1 MGIAPSVIDAPF
13 LARIGLFLAR
23 FCLSAWIGAATLF
36 VIVGVTEVTRGNFD
50 STTKDVLV
58 AVRFPAFYVCGATL
72 VALGLL
78 GAWVA
83 GNSEIF
89 PWKRRISTL
98 VLLAIVL
105 SAMAM
110 DYFTIYLPLLQMVT
124 PPGQPK
130 PARFV
135 AYHSASKWINLI
147 GLILCFIA
155 TALVNWPTN
164 PVRRIERQ

>member
-1 MGIAPSVIDAPF
+1 MGIVPNDADASF
-13 LARIGLFLAR
+13 LAQIGLFLAR

-36 VIVGVTEVTRGNFD
+36 VIVGVREVTRANFD

-72 VALGLL
+72 VSLGLL
-78 GAWVA
+78 GTLLAD
-83 GNSEIF
+83 NSALF
-89 PWKRRISTL
+89 PKYRRTSTL
-98 VLLAIVL
+98 VLLVIVL
-105 SAMAM
+105 SVMAV
-110 DYFTIYLPLLQMVT
+110 DYFSIYLPLVQMVT

-135 AYHSASKWINLI
+135 VYHTASKWINLV
-147 GLILCFIA
+147 GLIFCFIA

-164 PVRRIERQ
+164 PPRCIERQ